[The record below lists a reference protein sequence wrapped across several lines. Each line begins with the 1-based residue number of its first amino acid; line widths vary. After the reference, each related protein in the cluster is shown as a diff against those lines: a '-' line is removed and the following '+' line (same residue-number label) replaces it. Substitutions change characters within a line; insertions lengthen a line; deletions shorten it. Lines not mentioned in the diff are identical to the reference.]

1 MARGRRPLMLDEV
14 IAQMR
19 QAGQHVDQVTAMIAR
34 AMTELE
40 QASRL
45 IQLSLRG
52 SADQAP
58 AATVKQTQQRLTEA
72 QQGATATKTVIDQ
85 TLARWGGTGS
95 PGN

>member
-1 MARGRRPLMLDEV
+1 MLNEV

-19 QAGQHVDQVTAMIAR
+19 QARQHVDQATALLLR

-40 QASRL
+40 LASKL

-58 AATVKQTQQRLTEA
+58 AAAVKQTQQRLTDA
-72 QQGATATKTVIDQ
+72 QQGATAAKTVIDQ
-85 TLARWGGTGS
+85 TLARWGGTGG